1 MLEAFVC
8 RMLPKRKLMI
18 PGPAEVED
26 HVLAAMGEQVAAH
39 YGPEWAEL
47 YGETIAGLKGVFGT
61 EGDVFLL
68 AGPGNAGVEAV
79 MATLFAPGE
88 RVLIGNNGFF
98 GDRMG
103 EIARSRGLD
112 VVEVTAVWGNPL
124 DPAAIDTALS
134 QDPTIVGFIAV
145 HHETSTGVLN
155 PIQQLGAVARKH
167 GVLFAVDTI
176 ASLGAEMVR
185 MDAWGI
191 DACVASSNKGLG
203 SFPGLAPIAVGPRV
217 WERIAHK
224 THKAGW
230 YLDLRMWRKYSH
242 DAWHPSPTTVSS
254 NAVEALHAGVQAI
267 CREGLENRVAE
278 FKRIATLF
286 RGEIVKRGFG
296 LLAEGDCAS
305 SVLTAVT
312 PPSHVNITHL
322 LNTLREEKG
331 IHVGGGLGKLHGH
344 MARVGHLGRARSEA
358 YVAAL
363 LEAIDD
369 YSS

>member
-1 MLEAFVC
+1 
-8 RMLPKRKLMI
+8 MLPKRKLMI

-39 YGPEWAEL
+39 YGPEWAKL
-47 YGETIAGLKGVFGT
+47 YGETVNLLGGIFGT
-61 EGDVFLL
+61 EGDIFLL

-79 MATLFAPGE
+79 VATLFAPGE

-103 EIARSRGLD
+103 EIARARGLE
-112 VVEVTAVWGNPL
+112 VVEATAVWGTPL
-124 DPAAIDTALS
+124 DPANIEAALR
-134 QDPTIVGFIAV
+134 QDPSIVGLIAV

-155 PIQQLGAVARKH
+155 PVQQLGEVARKH
-167 GVLFAVDTI
+167 GVLFAVDAV
-176 ASLGAEMVR
+176 ASLAAERVS

-203 SFPGLAPIAVGPRV
+203 SFPGLAPIAVGPQV

-230 YLDLRMWRKYSH
+230 YLDLRMWQKYSR
-242 DAWHPSPTTVSS
+242 DPWHPSPTTVSS
-254 NAVEALHAGVQAI
+254 NAVAALHAGVTGIMA
-267 CREGLENRVAE
+267 EGLENRIAE
-278 FKRIATLF
+278 FRRIATLF
-286 RGEIVKRGFG
+286 RGEIVQRGFG
-296 LLAEGDCAS
+296 LLAEGGCAS

-312 PPSHVNITHL
+312 PPPHINITHL
-322 LNTLREEKG
+322 LNTLRQEKG

-363 LEAIDD
+363 VEAIDD
-369 YSS
+369 YMR

>member
-1 MLEAFVC
+1 
-8 RMLPKRKLMI
+8 MLPKRKLMI

-26 HVLAAMGEQVAAH
+26 VVLAEMGKQVAAH

-47 YGETIAGLKGVFGT
+47 YGETVNLLKGIFGT

-79 MATLFAPGE
+79 VATLFAPGE

-103 EIARSRGLD
+103 EIARARELD

-124 DPAAIDTALS
+124 DPSAIDAALR
-134 QDPTIVGFIAV
+134 QDPTIAGLIAV

-155 PIQQLGAVARKH
+155 PVQQLGAVARRH
-167 GVLFAVDTI
+167 GVLLAVDAV
-176 ASLGAEMVR
+176 ASLGAEIVK

-203 SFPGLAPIAVGPRV
+203 SFPGLAPVAVGKQV
-217 WERIAHK
+217 WEQIAHK

-230 YLDLRMWRKYSH
+230 YLDLRTWQKYGQ
-242 DAWHPSPTTVSS
+242 DAWHPSPVTVSS

-267 CREGLENRVAE
+267 VEEGLENRAAE

-312 PPSHVNITHL
+312 PPPDLDITHM

-331 IHVGGGLGKLHGH
+331 IHVGNGLGKLNGH
-344 MARVGHLGRARSEA
+344 MARVGHLGRARSEV

-369 YSS
+369 YMAEVAA

>member
-1 MLEAFVC
+1 
-8 RMLPKRKLMI
+8 MLPKRKLMI

-47 YGETIAGLKGVFGT
+47 YGATVAGLKGIFGT

-79 MATLFAPGE
+79 VATLFAPGE

-98 GDRMG
+98 GDRMK
-103 EIARSRGLD
+103 EIARSRGVD
-112 VVEVTAVWGNPL
+112 VVEVTAVWSNPL
-124 DPAAIDTALS
+124 DPAAIDAALS
-134 QDPTIVGFIAV
+134 QDPSIVGLIAV

-167 GVLFAVDTI
+167 DVLFAVDTI
-176 ASLGAEMVR
+176 ASLGAEIVK

-191 DACVASSNKGLG
+191 DAAVASSNKGLG
-203 SFPGLAPIAVGPRV
+203 SFPGLAPVAVGSQV

-230 YLDLRMWRKYSH
+230 YLDLRTWQKYGQ
-242 DAWHPSPTTVSS
+242 DAWHPSPVTVSS
-254 NAVEALHAGVQAI
+254 NAVAALHAGVQAI
-267 CREGLENRVAE
+267 VAEGLENRVAE
-278 FKRIATLF
+278 FRRIAELF
-286 RGEIVKRGFG
+286 RGEIGKRGFG
-296 LLAEGDCAS
+296 LLAEGACAS
-305 SVLTAVT
+305 SVLTAVI
-312 PPSHVNITHL
+312 PPPHINITHL

-331 IHVGGGLGKLHGH
+331 IHVGNGLGKLNGH
-344 MARVGHLGRARSEA
+344 MARVGHLGLARSEA

-369 YSS
+369 YMS